1 MNSIFNTLELWQE
14 LEKPHPSPFYCHR
27 SEAFKLAWQSKVQ
40 RDYLIDL
47 ANEFAKEFKPGFYL
61 CAMEKASNGQGR
73 ILFENRAIEHDTL
86 IREAFT
92 QWNIQRLSK

>member
-47 ANEFAKEFKPGFYL
+47 ANEFVKEFKPGFYL
-61 CAMEKASNGQGR
+61 YDLEKASNEQGSA
-73 ILFENRAIEHDTL
+73 LFETLSVEHGTL